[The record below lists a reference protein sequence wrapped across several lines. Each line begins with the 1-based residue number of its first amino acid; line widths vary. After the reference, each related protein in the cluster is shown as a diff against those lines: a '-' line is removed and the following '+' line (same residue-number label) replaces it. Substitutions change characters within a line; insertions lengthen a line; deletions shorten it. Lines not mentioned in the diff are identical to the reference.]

1 MNRCVALGVVGCL
14 GAVAMACGSG
24 SAGPAGPAGQTG
36 ATGPAGS
43 AASSSGGG
51 GTASISGIEPSSAF
65 LARKAHV
72 TISGYATSWTDK
84 TTINFGAG
92 ITATNIHAASPTAL
106 VADITI
112 DKTAA
117 LGPRDV
123 VVSDTTKETY
133 SQGFVIAPPATLALQ
148 GSLAQ
153 GSIAFLNLTLQDQST
168 PFDTTGTQD
177 PFTGAVTYTNLNFTV
192 PTGVTASVNTATT
205 NTVQILLTLDVDA
218 TAAAADLD
226 LMSGVMGDPAAVE
239 FPVPGGLTVTAQTAT
254 ALGAS
259 PASGNVKAA
268 YDSALYSYTPPS
280 APLSI
285 VDITASSSV
294 TGANPSFALL
304 PKSGHFADYIGFF
317 QSSPTATGA
326 SSTTTM
332 LLSTAD
338 PYYAIYWDNSGTVGA
353 YTLGAAGTPPAAT
366 HATAATDGSR
376 TGAVVATALP
386 FVLTG
391 GAFTTA
397 TSADWVKVTTGAGDA
412 GKAIH
417 VQTFG
422 DPLTDLAINIVDM
435 GGTTSIGGDV
445 GNEPGGPDDVTSSAV
460 TASTTYYVI
469 FQAGTFAFDP
479 ADGTYEGLIRVQ

>member
-1 MNRCVALGVVGCL
+1 MNRRVALGEVGCL

-24 SAGPAGPAGQTG
+24 SAGPTGPAGQTG

-43 AASSSGGG
+43 AASSGG
-51 GTASISGIEPSSAF
+51 GTASISGIEPSNAF

-72 TISGYATSWTDK
+72 TVSGYATSWTDK
-84 TTINFGAG
+84 TTIDFGAG
-92 ITATNIHAASPTAL
+92 ITAANIHAASPTAL

-133 SQGFVIAPPATLALQ
+133 SQGFVIAPPATLTLQ

-153 GSIAFLNLTLQDQST
+153 GSIAFANLTLQDQST
-168 PFDTTGTQD
+168 PFDTTGSQD
-177 PFTGAVTYTNLNFTV
+177 PLSGAVTYTNLNFAV
-192 PTGVTASVNTATT
+192 PSGVTALVNTATT
-205 NTVQILLTLDVDA
+205 NSVQILLTLDVDA
-218 TAAAADLD
+218 TAGAADLD
-226 LMSGVMGDPAAVE
+226 LMSGAMGDPTDVE

-259 PASGNVKAA
+259 PASGNVKTA
-268 YDSALYSYTPPS
+268 YASTLYSYTPPS

-285 VDITASSSV
+285 VDITASSSA
-294 TGANPSFALL
+294 TGANPGFALL
-304 PKSGHFADYIGFF
+304 PKSGHFADIVGFF
-317 QSSPTATGA
+317 QSTPTATGA

-353 YTLGAAGTPPAAT
+353 FTLGAAGTPPAAT
-366 HATAATDGSR
+366 HATAATDGSKG
-376 TGAVVATALP
+376 GAVVATALP

-422 DPLTDLAINIVDM
+422 DPLTDLSINIVDM

-445 GNEPGGPDDVTSSAV
+445 GAEPGGPDDVTSSAV